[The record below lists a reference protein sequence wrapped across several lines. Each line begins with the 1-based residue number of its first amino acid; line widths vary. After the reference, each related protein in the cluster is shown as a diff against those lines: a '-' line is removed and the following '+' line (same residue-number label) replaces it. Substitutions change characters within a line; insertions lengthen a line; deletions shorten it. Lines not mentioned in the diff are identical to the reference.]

1 MNIYCWQLTLKWHDR
16 DLCANVL
23 VAASSLDEARLAAVD
38 ECPHYLTTLDV
49 PLEDVPRL
57 QEDVRLQVLEG
68 LPRVQ
73 NDKATYVF
81 YVHGTLQL
89 SWSDSS
95 DQAHSKMVS

>member
-1 MNIYCWQLTLKWHDR
+1 MNIYCWQLKLKWRYR
-16 DLCANVL
+16 DLCASVL
-23 VAASSLDEARLAAVD
+23 VAAQSLDDARQAAVD

-89 SWSDSS
+89 SWSDSAGQS
-95 DQAHSKMVS
+95 SSKMVC